1 MLEIIQSNPYRVLGV
16 YSNSP
21 KKDVV
26 ANKGK
31 MTAFLKVRRPFSFPL
46 DLEGIL
52 SPVSRDTDIV
62 AQADANLTLPAEQVK
77 YGQFWFIKA
86 TPIDDIA
93 FNHLLAGNMDNAME
107 MWGKKVSM
115 PSLQNQIVCHLIKG
129 DYAQAI
135 ACAETL
141 YANYALELVTAI
153 AGDTIRMSSS
163 DLVGNFL
170 DVLTSSNEIE
180 TSELFG
186 MMNDDEWKAQL
197 GGQLVIPLIQQIDTA
212 ISEAKRNADGGAQA
226 SLKAGTKL
234 MNSTKPLLKQLKTL
248 LSDTDLQYQMTA
260 DKLGLQILQ
269 CGINYYNYSDDDD
282 AALKAMKLQKYAQSI
297 VVGSM
302 AKDRCTENTKIL
314 QKVIDRLPPKE
325 IKDEYRMI
333 MNELDSFCRKPDLI
347 VHAVALLKNTKPQLD
362 AIKTK
367 LQTLQYSAV
376 GSIIKEKH
384 QELSTQIVG
393 NALHNLIEEVN
404 AAQKDIELKIYIDRE
419 GTLNKL
425 KSVLRSAWEATKLMD
440 SFEMESNFKT
450 NRYFPQ
456 KNSLK
461 NLCDQLGISTSVIPS
476 YRTLTTAQTTQSYS
490 PNRTSSKSDSN
501 NGCLIWILIWV
512 VASVIIGAMI
522 AAGDGD
528 FGVGFIVSGI
538 VLFLIYRVAD
548 N

>member
-31 MTAFLKVRRPFSFPL
+31 MTAFLKVGRPVSFPL
-46 DLEGIL
+46 DLDGLLLPIN
-52 SPVSRDTDIV
+52 RDTNIV
-62 AQADANLTLPAEQVK
+62 AQADANLALPAEQIK
-77 YGQFWFIKA
+77 YGQFWFIKV
-86 TPIDDIA
+86 TPIDDVA

-107 MWGKKVSM
+107 MWGKKTSM
-115 PSLQNQIVCHLIKG
+115 SSLQNQLVCHLIKS
-129 DYAQAI
+129 DYAQVI

-141 YANYALELVTAI
+141 YTNYASELVTSI

-163 DLVGNFL
+163 ELVSNFL

-186 MMNDDEWKAQL
+186 MINNEEWKAQL
-197 GGQLVIPLIQQIDTA
+197 SGQLVMPLIQQIDSA
-212 ISEAKRNADGGAQA
+212 ISEAKQKTEGGAQA
-226 SLKAGTKL
+226 SLRAGTKL
-234 MNSTKPLLKQLKTL
+234 MNGTKPLLKQLNTL
-248 LSDTDLQYQMTA
+248 LPTTDLQYQMIA

-269 CGINYYNYSDDDD
+269 CGINYYNGSDDDD
-282 AALKAMKLQKYAQSI
+282 AAHKAMKLQKYAQSI

-333 MNELDSFCRKPDLI
+333 MNELESFCKKPDLI

-376 GSIIKEKH
+376 GNTIKEKH

-404 AAQKDIELKIYIDRE
+404 AAQKDIEVKMLIDRE
-419 GTLNKL
+419 GTLSKL
-425 KSVLRSAWEATKLMD
+425 KSVLHSAWEATKLMD
-440 SFEMESNFKT
+440 SFDMEIDFRN
-450 NRYFPQ
+450 NRYLLQ

-461 NLCDQLGISTSVIPS
+461 NLCSQLGISTSVIPS
-476 YRTLTTAQTTQSYS
+476 IRTTTTQTTRSYS
-490 PNRTSSKSDSN
+490 SSTSSSKSDSN

-512 VASVIIGAMI
+512 VASVIIGAII
-522 AAGDGD
+522 AANDGD

-538 VLFLIYRVAD
+538 VLSGIYQIVD

>member
-31 MTAFLKVRRPFSFPL
+31 ITAFLKVGRSVPFTL
-46 DLEGIL
+46 DLNGIL
-52 SPVSRDTDIV
+52 SPINRDANIV
-62 AQADANLTLPAEQVK
+62 AQADAHLTLPEGQIK
-77 YGQFWFIKA
+77 YGQFWFIKV

-93 FNHLLAGNMDNAME
+93 FNHLLAGKMANAME
-107 MWGKKVSM
+107 MWTKKISM
-115 PSLQNQIVCHLIKG
+115 SSLQNQLVCHLIQSN
-129 DYAQAI
+129 YSQAI

-170 DVLTSSNEIE
+170 EVLTSSNQIE
-180 TSELFG
+180 TSELLR
-186 MMNDDEWKAQL
+186 MMNDDEWKTLL
-197 GGQLVIPLIQQIDTA
+197 GGQLVTPLIQQIDTA
-212 ISEAKRNADGGAQA
+212 ISEAKRNAEGGAQA

-234 MNSTKPLLKQLKTL
+234 MNSTKPLIKQLKTL

-269 CGINYYNYSDDDD
+269 CGINYYNDSDDDD

-333 MNELDSFCRKPDLI
+333 MNELESFCRKPDLI
-347 VHAVALLKNTKPQLD
+347 LHAVALLKNTKPQLD
-362 AIKTK
+362 AIKAK

-376 GSIIKEKH
+376 GNTIKEKH
-384 QELSTQIVG
+384 LELSTQIVG

-404 AAQKDIELKIYIDRE
+404 TAQKDIELKILIDRE
-419 GTLNKL
+419 GTFNKL
-425 KSVLRSAWEATKLMD
+425 KSVLRSAWEATILMD
-440 SFEMESNFKT
+440 SFEMEPNFKT
-450 NRYFPQ
+450 NRYLPQ
-456 KNSLK
+456 KNSLR

-476 YRTLTTAQTTQSYS
+476 YRTLTTAQTTKSY
-490 PNRTSSKSDSN
+490 NTNTSTSKSNSN
-501 NGCLIWILIWV
+501 DGCLLWV
-512 VASVIIGAMI
+512 LAWVIISVILCII
-522 AAGDGD
+522 IESNGDDGITA
-528 FGVGFIVSGI
+528 FIIVGGI
-538 VLFLIYRVAD
+538 LGFIYRVI
-548 N
+548 NS

>member
-1 MLEIIQSNPYRVLGV
+1 MKKHEGAWYGAYKPRRINKMLEIIQSNPYRVLGV

-31 MTAFLKVRRPFSFPL
+31 ITAFLKVGRSVPFTL
-46 DLEGIL
+46 DLNGIL
-52 SPVSRDTDIV
+52 SPINRDETIV
-62 AQADANLTLPAEQVK
+62 TQADADLALPEGQIK

-93 FNHLLAGNMDNAME
+93 FNHLLAGNMANAME
-107 MWGKKVSM
+107 MWAKKVSM
-115 PSLQNQIVCHLIKG
+115 SSLQNQLVCHLIQSN
-129 DYAQAI
+129 YSQAI
-135 ACAETL
+135 ACAEIL
-141 YANYALELVTAI
+141 YANYSTELVATI

-170 DVLTSSNEIE
+170 EILTSSNEIE
-180 TSELFG
+180 TSELLR
-186 MMNDDEWKAQL
+186 MMNDDEWKVQL
-197 GGQLVIPLIQQIDTA
+197 GGQLVTPLIQQIDTA

-226 SLKAGTKL
+226 NLKAGTKL

-269 CGINYYNYSDDDD
+269 CGINYYNDSDDDD

-347 VHAVALLKNTKPQLD
+347 VHAVTLLKNTKPQLD

-367 LQTLQYSAV
+367 LHTLQYSAV

-450 NRYFPQ
+450 NRYLPQ

-461 NLCDQLGISTSVIPS
+461 NLCSQLGISTSTYS
-476 YRTLTTAQTTQSYS
+476 STYTRNTTTRTTT
-490 PNRTSSKSDSN
+490 SN
-501 NGCLIWILIWV
+501 NSGCMVWL
-512 VASVIIGAMI
+512 VIGII
-522 AAGDGD
+522 TTL
-528 FGVGFIVSGI
+528 IVSC
-538 VLFLIYRVAD
+538 L
-548 N
+548 

>member
-31 MTAFLKVRRPFSFPL
+31 MTAFLKVGRPVSFPL
-46 DLEGIL
+46 DLDGLL
-52 SPVSRDTDIV
+52 SPINRDAGIV
-62 AQADANLTLPAEQVK
+62 AQADANLALPAEQIK
-77 YGQFWFIKA
+77 YGQFWFIKV
-86 TPIDDIA
+86 TPIDDVA

-107 MWGKKVSM
+107 MWGKKTSM
-115 PSLQNQIVCHLIKG
+115 SSLQNQLVCHLIKS
-129 DYAQAI
+129 DYAQVI

-141 YANYALELVTAI
+141 YANYASELVTAI

-163 DLVGNFL
+163 ELVSSFL

-180 TSELFG
+180 ISELFG
-186 MMNDDEWKAQL
+186 MISNEGWKEQL
-197 GGQLVIPLIQQIDTA
+197 SGQLVTPLIQQIDSA
-212 ISEAKRNADGGAQA
+212 ISEAKQKNEGGAQA
-226 SLKAGTKL
+226 SLRAGTKL
-234 MNSTKPLLKQLKTL
+234 MNGTKPLLKQLKAL
-248 LSDTDLQYQMTA
+248 LPTTDLQYQMIA

-269 CGINYYNYSDDDD
+269 CGINYYNGSDDDD
-282 AALKAMKLQKYAQSI
+282 AAHKAMKLQKYAQSI

-302 AKDRCTENTKIL
+302 AKDRCTDNTKIL

-333 MNELDSFCRKPDLI
+333 MNELESFCKKPDLI

-376 GSIIKEKH
+376 GNTIKEKH

-404 AAQKDIELKIYIDRE
+404 AAQKDIEVKMLIDRE
-419 GTLNKL
+419 GTLSKL

-440 SFEMESNFKT
+440 SFDMEIDFRN
-450 NRYFPQ
+450 NRYLLQ

-461 NLCDQLGISTSVIPS
+461 NLCSQLGISTSVIPS
-476 YRTLTTAQTTQSYS
+476 IRTTTTQTTRSYS
-490 PNRTSSKSDSN
+490 SSTSSSKSDSN

-512 VASVIIGAMI
+512 VASVIIGAII
-522 AAGDGD
+522 AANDGD

-538 VLFLIYRVAD
+538 VLSGIYQLVD

>member
-62 AQADANLTLPAEQVK
+62 AQADANLTLPAEQIK

-115 PSLQNQIVCHLIKG
+115 SSLQNQIVCHLIKG
-129 DYAQAI
+129 DYSQSI

-186 MMNDDEWKAQL
+186 MMNNKDWKTLL
-197 GGQLVIPLIQQIDTA
+197 GGQLVTPLIQQIDTA
-212 ISEAKRNADGGAQA
+212 ISEAKRNAEGGAQA

-269 CGINYYNYSDDDD
+269 CGINYYNDSDDDD
-282 AALKAMKLQKYAQSI
+282 AAIKAMKLQKYAQSI

-333 MNELDSFCRKPDLI
+333 MNELESFCRKPDLI

-367 LQTLQYSAV
+367 LQTLQYSAI
-376 GSIIKEKH
+376 GNTIKEKH

-404 AAQKDIELKIYIDRE
+404 EAQKDLELKVLIDRE
-419 GTLNKL
+419 GTFNKL

-450 NRYFPQ
+450 NRYLPQ

-461 NLCDQLGISTSVIPS
+461 NLCSQLGISTS
-476 YRTLTTAQTTQSYS
+476 TYS
-490 PNRTSSKSDSN
+490 PTYTRNTTTRTTTSN
-501 NGCLIWILIWV
+501 NSGCMVWL
-512 VASVIIGAMI
+512 VIGII
-522 AAGDGD
+522 TTL
-528 FGVGFIVSGI
+528 IVSC
-538 VLFLIYRVAD
+538 L
-548 N
+548 